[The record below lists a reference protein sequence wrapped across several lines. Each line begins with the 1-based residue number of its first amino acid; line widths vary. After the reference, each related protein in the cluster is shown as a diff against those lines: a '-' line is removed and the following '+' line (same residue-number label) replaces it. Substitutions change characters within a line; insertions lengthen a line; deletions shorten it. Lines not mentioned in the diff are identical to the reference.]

1 MDIKQIKKDF
11 PILDTMVNNKPLIYL
26 DNAATTQKP
35 IQVIEAISEYY
46 KNYNANVHRGVHSLS
61 QIATDKFEQVREQVR
76 EFINA
81 QHTSEIV
88 YTRGTTESI
97 NLLASSLSNEL
108 EEGDEIIVSE
118 SEHHSNIVPWQ
129 MACERT
135 KAKLRVL
142 PILEDGNYDL
152 SQLKTLVNERT
163 RIVSIAQVSNSL
175 GVVHDVEKIF
185 SEIKK
190 ISSGNKKING
200 RNNKIFRGN
209 ILTILDGAQG
219 VPHIKIDVQKIAC
232 DFYCFSG
239 HKIYAPMGIGVLY
252 GRKELLEEM
261 YPYQG
266 GGEMIKEVTF
276 EKTTYNVSPYR
287 FEAGT
292 PSVADVIGLG
302 KAIEYVNQ
310 LKIENIIAHEDK
322 IMKYTTEQ
330 LESIEGLRIIGNAA
344 HKAGAIS
351 FLIGDSHPFDVGT
364 LLDQLGVAI
373 RTGHHCA
380 QPVMQHYNIPG
391 TARASFALYTDFEDI
406 DKFITSLKRVAAML
420 Q

>member
-1 MDIKQIKKDF
+1 MDIKEIKKDF
-11 PILDTMVNNKPLIYL
+11 PILGINVNKKPLIYL

-35 IQVIEAISEYY
+35 IQVIEAISDYY
-46 KNYNANVHRGVHSLS
+46 KNYNANVHRGVHTLS
-61 QIATDKFEQVREQVR
+61 QIATDKFEAVREQIKNY
-76 EFINA
+76 INA
-81 QHTSEIV
+81 KENSEII

-97 NLLASSLSNEL
+97 NLLASSLSYQL
-108 EEGDEIIVSE
+108 EEGDEIIISE

-135 KAKLRVL
+135 KAKIKVL
-142 PILEDGNYDL
+142 PIKDDGTYDL
-152 SQLKTLVNERT
+152 SKLEILLSDKTK
-163 RIVSIAQVSNSL
+163 IVSLAQVSNSL
-175 GVVHDVEKIF
+175 GVIQRIKEIIQRIR
-185 SEIKK
+185 EIKQ
-190 ISSGNKKING
+190 
-200 RNNKIFRGN
+200 RN
-209 ILTILDGAQG
+209 ILTIVDGAQG
-219 VPHIKIDVQKIAC
+219 IAHLKVDVQDLDC
-232 DFYCFSG
+232 DFYCFSA

-261 YPYQG
+261 HPYQG

-292 PSVADVIGLG
+292 PSVADVIGFG
-302 KAIEYVNQ
+302 KALEYINNIG
-310 LKIENIIAHEDK
+310 LENIISHEDK
-322 IMKYTTEQ
+322 IMRYATERLQ
-330 LESIEGLRIIGNAA
+330 EIEGVRIIGNAPQ
-344 HKAGAIS
+344 KAGAIS
-351 FLIGDSHPFDVGT
+351 FLVGTSHPFDVGT
-364 LLDQLGVAI
+364 LLDQLGIAI

-406 DKFITSLKRVAAML
+406 DKFADSLKRVALML

>member
-11 PILDTMVNNKPLIYL
+11 PILDIKVNNKPLIYL

-35 IQVIEAISEYY
+35 LPVIEAISEYY
-46 KNYNANVHRGVHSLS
+46 QKYNANVHRGVNTLS
-61 QIATDKFEQVREQVR
+61 QIATDKFEQVREQIR
-76 EFINA
+76 KFINA
-81 QHTSEIV
+81 EHSSEIV
-88 YTRGTTESI
+88 YTRGTTESL
-97 NLLASSLSNEL
+97 NLLASSLSHYL
-108 EEGDEIIVSE
+108 REGDEIIVSE

-135 KAKLRVL
+135 KTKLRVL
-142 PILEDGNYDL
+142 PINDDGTYDISKL
-152 SQLKTLVNERT
+152 DSLLNENT
-163 RIVSIAQVSNSL
+163 KIVSLAQVSNSL
-175 GVVHDVEKIF
+175 GVIHDIKNIF
-185 SEIKK
+185 HYIREIKHD
-190 ISSGNKKING
+190 N
-200 RNNKIFRGN
+200 IFL
-209 ILTILDGAQG
+209 IADGAQG
-219 VPHIKIDVQKIAC
+219 IPHLKVDVQDLSC
-232 DFYCFSG
+232 DFYCFSA

-266 GGEMIKEVTF
+266 GGEMIKEVSF
-276 EKTTYNVSPYR
+276 EKTTYNIAPYR

-292 PSVADVIGLG
+292 PSVSDVIGFG
-302 KAIEYVNQ
+302 KALEYIEQ
-310 LKIENIIAHEDK
+310 IGFDNIIAHEDK
-322 IMKYTTEQ
+322 IMQYTIEQ
-330 LESIEGLRIIGNAA
+330 LERIEGLRIIGNAE

-351 FLIGDSHPFDVGT
+351 FLIGNSHPFDVGT

-406 DKFITSLKRVAAML
+406 DIFIKSLNRIVPML